1 MPRPESNRMNIVKS
15 RPKESP
21 SMRIRSAMFAV
32 GVLSTTLQAATAA
45 NAPPPKIWF
54 SIGGLAS
61 PAAHQSWDTLFYEA
75 DAPWPEFMS
84 HVQVVGILTQDLVKL
99 SDADLAKV
107 AAKLKQ
113 KHIALGLE
121 MLAQAYDP
129 PGCGGGVEGYF
140 PHEQT
145 AQLAAKLK
153 RAGATLDYIAMD
165 EPLWFGH
172 YYHGDRACHSSIEN
186 VAERVA
192 ANLHE
197 YQKLF
202 PHIVIGD
209 GEPFPSITDQPHWQ
223 NDYREWLHFFRMKSG
238 QPLAYT
244 FIDLNWGVSHW
255 PTGLKAMMEFARQVR
270 HPIGIIYNAAPP
282 RPSMSNQ
289 DWLADAERN
298 FTHIE
303 GTLHVAPDW
312 VSFASWAKYPG
323 HALTDGY
330 GVGEDH
336 LVKRYL
342 HMHGI
347 K

>member
-1 MPRPESNRMNIVKS
+1 MKKLFSLIALGLLLTG
-15 RPKESP
+15 
-21 SMRIRSAMFAV
+21 SAM
-32 GVLSTTLQAATAA
+32 AAGLGASM
-45 NAPPPKIWF
+45 PQIWF
-54 SIGGLAS
+54 SMGALTS
-61 PAAHQSWDTLFYEA
+61 PAGHQSWDTLFYEP
-75 DAPWPEFMS
+75 DAPWPEFMN
-84 HVQVVGILTQDLVKL
+84 HVQVVGILTQALVKI

-107 AAKLKQ
+107 VAKLKQ
-113 KHIALGLE
+113 KHVALGLE

-140 PHEQT
+140 PQDQT

-172 YYHGDRACHSSIEN
+172 YYNGNKACHSSIEN

-192 ANLHE
+192 ANVGE
-197 YQKLF
+197 YRKFF
-202 PHIVIGD
+202 PHVIIGD
-209 GEPFPSITDQPHWQ
+209 GEPLPSITDQPHWQ
-223 NDYREWLHFFRMKSG
+223 DDYKEWLRFFRMKTG

-244 FIDLNWGVSHW
+244 FIDINWGVTHW
-255 PTGLKAMMEFARQVR
+255 PTGLQAMADFAHQTHLLV
-270 HPIGIIYNAAPP
+270 GITYNAAPP

-289 DWLADAERN
+289 EWLDDAARN

-303 GTLHVAPDW
+303 RTLHVSPDW
-312 VSFASWAKYPG
+312 VSFSSWEKFPG

-330 GVGEDH
+330 GVGEDY

-342 HMHGI
+342 QFHGPG
-347 K
+347 